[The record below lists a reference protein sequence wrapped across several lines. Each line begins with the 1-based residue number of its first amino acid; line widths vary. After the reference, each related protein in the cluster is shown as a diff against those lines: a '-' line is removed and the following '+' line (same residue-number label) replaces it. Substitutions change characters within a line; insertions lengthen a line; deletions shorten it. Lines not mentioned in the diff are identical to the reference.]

1 MARTRFPGG
10 NPMKRHPR
18 QSRPSGDRYIPLFW
32 RLLIPNASVLTAAC
46 VVLIVEPAN
55 GRVVALV
62 GGLLVMLVINV
73 VLMRRAFA
81 PLSRLTSLM
90 DAIDPLEPGRRIPP
104 LGPQSEATTL
114 AESFNGMV
122 ERLET
127 ERRDSAR
134 RALAGQEAERRHVAA
149 ELHDEIGQ
157 TLTALVMQ
165 LDRLERRVPGEARAE
180 VSDAVATARASLEE
194 VRALAR
200 RLRPEVLDELGLIP
214 ALGNLC
220 DRLSHR
226 TGLAITRTLPSRVT
240 GIEDDAQLVIY
251 RVVQESLTNVVRHAG
266 ATRAEVTLGLEG
278 HGIEL
283 CVDDDGVGLPE
294 PLPAGDGGIRSM
306 RERALLV
313 GGRLSLGTSASGG
326 TRVRLHLRRT
336 APASAEVDGETTDGR
351 AVPADGAGSEDSPAA
366 LALPTT
372 RDPV

>member
-1 MARTRFPGG
+1 
-10 NPMKRHPR
+10 MKRL
-18 QSRPSGDRYIPLFW
+18 SRHLHPSGDRYVPLFW

-46 VVLIVEPAN
+46 VVLIVAPAN

-81 PLSRLTSLM
+81 PLVRLTALM
-90 DAIDPLEPGRRIPP
+90 DSVDPLEPGRRIPP
-104 LGPQSEATTL
+104 LGPQSEVTML

-134 RALAGQEAERRHVAA
+134 RALGGQEAERRHVAA

-165 LDRLERRVPGEARAE
+165 LDRLQRRVPEESRPE

-226 TGLAITRTLPSRVT
+226 TGPPIAHTLPPQVA

-251 RVVQESLTNVVRHAG
+251 RVVQESLTNVVRHAA
-266 ATRAEVTLGLEG
+266 ATQAAVTLRSGDG
-278 HGIEL
+278 GVEL
-283 CVDDDGVGLPE
+283 CVDDDGIGLPD
-294 PLPAGDGGIRSM
+294 PLPAGDGGIRGM

-313 GGRLSLGTSASGG
+313 GGRLGLGASPLGG
-326 TRVRLHLRRT
+326 ARIRLQLPRA
-336 APASAEVDGETTDGR
+336 APATAEAGGR
-351 AVPADGAGSEDSPAA
+351 TPVEHRGRRDEAVTAAGPSPV
-366 LALPTT
+366 
-372 RDPV
+372 RDPA